1 RGDVRWPAAAD
12 PPGPGARRGPGDPA
26 VRRAAALHGPAR
38 PAGHRRAAGAP
49 AAGTQYSGA
58 VHHAQHHPD
67 PRGHRPGSLHHPARA
82 PAGHGRGGHEHR
94 DPLGAV
100 PNRGEGH
107 RGRWEGDRSMSEFHT
122 GQWWADT
129 LALLNVDF
137 VQQSI
142 LAALLL
148 GVLSGAIA
156 PIIVMR
162 NMSFAAHSTG
172 ELALMGAAAALLFG
186 FSISWGA
193 LLGAVCAAVILGVVG
208 AREQDSIVAVVLS
221 FGMGLSVLFI
231 YLYPGR
237 SSTAF
242 SLLTGQIVG
251 VSSSN
256 MKMLAIMTV
265 IVVAVIALLWRPLLF
280 ATADPTMAAASGV
293 KVRLLSVL
301 FAAVLGAVASQGV
314 QIVGAL
320 LLLALLITPGAAAV
334 KVTANPLVAV
344 VLSAVFSVTAA
355 VGGLVLSLAP
365 GLPVSVFVTTLSFLI
380 YLICWF
386 IEWLRGRRMDA
397 DEVRAASFAAGSGL
411 SGVAGRAGKSGAA
424 GLSSQPGADSSVP
437 LCEADS
443 CANPEN
449 HQR

>member
-1 RGDVRWPAAAD
+1 
-12 PPGPGARRGPGDPA
+12 
-26 VRRAAALHGPAR
+26 
-38 PAGHRRAAGAP
+38 
-49 AAGTQYSGA
+49 
-58 VHHAQHHPD
+58 
-67 PRGHRPGSLHHPARA
+67 
-82 PAGHGRGGHEHR
+82 
-94 DPLGAV
+94 
-100 PNRGEGH
+100 
-107 RGRWEGDRSMSEFHT
+107 MSEFHT

-186 FSISWGA
+186 FSVSWGA

-397 DEVRAASFAAGSGL
+397 AEARAASYAAGSGL

>member
-1 RGDVRWPAAAD
+1 
-12 PPGPGARRGPGDPA
+12 
-26 VRRAAALHGPAR
+26 
-38 PAGHRRAAGAP
+38 
-49 AAGTQYSGA
+49 
-58 VHHAQHHPD
+58 
-67 PRGHRPGSLHHPARA
+67 
-82 PAGHGRGGHEHR
+82 
-94 DPLGAV
+94 
-100 PNRGEGH
+100 
-107 RGRWEGDRSMSEFHT
+107 MSEFHT

-186 FSISWGA
+186 FSVSWGA

-280 ATADPTMAAASGV
+280 ATVDPTMAAASGV
-293 KVRLLSVL
+293 KVRLLSIL

-344 VLSAVFSVTAA
+344 VLSAIFSVTAA

-380 YLICWF
+380 YLVCWF
-386 IEWLRGRRMDA
+386 IEWLRGRQMDA
-397 DEVRAASFAAGSGL
+397 DEVRAASYAAGQGL
-411 SGVAGRAGKSGAA
+411 SGVAGRTGQSGAA
-424 GLSSQPGADSSVP
+424 GLSSQPGTDSSVP

-443 CANPEN
+443 CANSEN